1 MMKIRGVFLSAMVVT
16 TIARQANLGYERLG
30 ERRDVLPLLPGMGFV
45 GFAYIHTFLYDTMNI
60 IQEFG
65 HWLAANT
72 TALE

>member
-1 MMKIRGVFLSAMVVT
+1 MMKIRGILLSAMVVT
-16 TIARQANLGYERLG
+16 TIAQQANFGYERLG
-30 ERRDVLPLLPGMGFV
+30 ERRDVLPLLPGMGF
-45 GFAYIHTFLYDTMNI
+45 IHTFLYDTMNI